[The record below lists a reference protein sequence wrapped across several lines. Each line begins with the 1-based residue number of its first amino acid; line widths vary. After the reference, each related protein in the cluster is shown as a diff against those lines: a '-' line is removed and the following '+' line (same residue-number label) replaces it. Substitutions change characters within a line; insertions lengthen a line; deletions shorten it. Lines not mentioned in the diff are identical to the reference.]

1 MSGSLIKINQ
11 DIASSNPSTLTV
23 TGITSDYNVY
33 MVDVVN
39 LVPNAAGRV
48 EWRITKGG
56 SIQTDSEYDNARK
69 DMPTTSSFQVNE
81 NVNDDKVT
89 NATVDNGGSFSAKF
103 YLFNFANTGEY
114 SCGTFETVSYVDTP
128 QVFGGNG
135 GFVHTVASASDGLSF
150 HWGDSRTFS
159 SGELHLYG
167 LKK

>member
-1 MSGSLIKINQ
+1 MAGSLIKINQ
-11 DIASSNPSTLTV
+11 TIASSNPSTLTV

-33 MVDVVN
+33 MVEVVN
-39 LVPNAAGRV
+39 LVPNASGRV

-56 SIQTDSEYDNARK
+56 SIQSDSEYDNARQ
-69 DMPTTSSFQVNE
+69 DMPTTAGFQDNE

-89 NATVDNGGSFSAKF
+89 NATVDASGSWNAKF
-103 YLFNFANTGEY
+103 YLFNFTSASEFSY
-114 SCGTFETVSYVDTP
+114 GTFEHTAYVDTP
-128 QVFGGNG
+128 QTFGGAG

-150 HWGDSRTFS
+150 HWGDSRTFN

>member
-11 DIASSNPSTLTV
+11 DIASGNPSTLTV
-23 TGITSDYNVY
+23 TGITSDYDVY

-39 LVPNAAGRV
+39 LVPNASGRV
-48 EWRITKGG
+48 EWRITKSG

-69 DMPTTSSFQVNE
+69 DMPTAASFQNNE

-89 NATVDNGGSFSAKF
+89 NATIDASGSWNAKF
-103 YLFNFANTGEY
+103 YLFNFANASEY
-114 SCGTFETVSYVDTP
+114 SFGTFEHTAYVDTP
-128 QVFGGNG
+128 QVFGGAG

-150 HWGDSRTFS
+150 HWGDSRTFTN
-159 SGELHLYG
+159 GELHLYG